1 MSEEKKEDVV
11 DLLNADNLVE
21 SISVSRLSVSEPI
34 SQTNECE
41 KSASSESLDFGYF
54 KIQYDAFEQEELKQ

>member
-21 SISVSRLSVSEPI
+21 SISVSRRSVSEPI
-34 SQTNECE
+34 SQTNEGE
-41 KSASSESLDFGYF
+41 KSASSDRMLLIESL
-54 KIQYDAFEQEELKQ
+54 IQNHVIAQSR

>member
-34 SQTNECE
+34 SQTNEGE

-54 KIQYDAFEQEELKQ
+54 KIQYDAFEQEESKQ